1 MNTFDYTETI
11 FSLKNLLDFNSKIL
25 DHFVFNQC
33 RGIRLPVKLEVNCYN
48 SQIRERHCDKL

>member
-1 MNTFDYTETI
+1 MNTFYYTETI

-48 SQIRERHCDKL
+48 S